1 MTKKKAVVLALT
13 PLLTASVLSLAVK
26 GKYMKKELS
35 LLLVGLATGAL
46 LNHWYFS
53 SSDSSP
59 LPEQLVFSPAAL
71 ADSSKVQ
78 EKRRQPDP
86 SQKQPI
92 TEVGPEKA
100 ATATVADGSTIT
112 EFVQADAFKANA
124 LQLAKIENNIQ
135 WMNSFHGNYS
145 EEANA
150 ATQSLIRIV
159 DALVTE
165 YGFYHDNG
173 CNQNFCALLAQ
184 GFTDQQQA
192 EDVLQKLLTSDKI
205 PNFKYHKITNDHNG
219 IALRLSVPIDRDY
232 VPSAD
237 DVMAFAN

>member
-1 MTKKKAVVLALT
+1 
-13 PLLTASVLSLAVK
+13 
-26 GKYMKKELS
+26 MKKEVI
-35 LLLVGLATGAL
+35 LLLFGLAAGTL

-53 SSDSSP
+53 SQHSSP
-59 LPEQLVFSPAAL
+59 LPEQLVFTSAVAA
-71 ADSSKVQ
+71 DTPKVQ
-78 EKRRQPDP
+78 EKRWQSDPTQQP
-86 SQKQPI
+86 PI
-92 TEVGPEKA
+92 TAVDPEK
-100 ATATVADGSTIT
+100 TTSATVADGSTVT
-112 EFVQADAFKANA
+112 ELVQADTFKANP

-145 EEANA
+145 EEADA
-150 ATQSLIRIV
+150 ATQSLTRIV

-192 EDVLQKLLTSDKI
+192 EDVLQKLLASDQI

-232 VPSAD
+232 LPSAD
-237 DVMAFAN
+237 EVMAFAN